1 MIRQA
6 GMIGVLAACLIGG
19 SALSSATALAAAVDD
34 QKIARLFESSF
45 SHENQGETDAA
56 LNDTLQIVRIDANHY
71 VANLRAGWL
80 YYQKQRYSD
89 SVRFYVQATKLAP
102 LALEPQLGLML
113 PLMGA
118 ARWKEAE
125 RVARRV
131 LEQAPRSYLARTRLA
146 HVLLSQGRYSAAE
159 TLYEGVLTDYP
170 SDVDV
175 MLGLG
180 WVYVWNGRKLAARAI
195 FERVLAIRRG
205 NVSAIAGLQAL

>member
-6 GMIGVLAACLIGG
+6 GVLGMLIGFFVC
-19 SALSSATALAAAVDD
+19 SMALTSSTALAAVSDGE
-34 QKIARLFESSF
+34 KIARLFESSF
-45 SHENQGETDAA
+45 SHEGKGDTDAA
-56 LNDTLQIVRIDANHY
+56 LNDTLRIVRIDAKHY

-80 YYQKQRYSD
+80 YYQKKRYSD
-89 SVRFYVQATKLAP
+89 SVRFYVQATQLAP
-102 LALEPQLGLML
+102 GALEPQLGLML
-113 PLMGA
+113 PLMGS

-131 LEQAPRSYLARTRLA
+131 LKNAPRSYLARTRLA
-146 HVLLSQGRYSAAE
+146 HVLASQGRYAE
-159 TLYEGVLTDYP
+159 AQSLYEAVLTDYP

-180 WVYVWNGRKLAARAI
+180 WVYLRNGRKKPARTT

-205 NVSAIAGLQAL
+205 NVSATAGLQAL